1 MGVKI
6 LDIQLKNFRRFYEG
20 MNRKEVKITFDK
32 KYSTYMIKGDNGVG
46 KSTLLEELNP
56 LPGIRRGYD
65 IIPGET
71 GEKIVTFIGVDGEV
85 YRVHYVY
92 KPNKDGHSCQGDIIK
107 LVKGQK
113 VSISENSSVTDTIAK
128 IKTLT
133 GIDNKLYKL
142 SAIGIGFDD
151 RGIVSM
157 SAANRRKFLQEI
169 SPLGDTKELLKTVSE
184 KYTFHKKTREACEMK
199 LAGLPSLDSMTE
211 SKSNLTLEK
220 NNLLS
225 KKNLMFSDDLMEDI
239 EFNLLKQEEE
249 DLRAKMNDLVHVK
262 NLIRNNSLLIPI
274 NEHNK
279 RLEESISVN
288 RGKVMALNDSLLKN
302 KQKLAMVVLETT
314 TDINDLENSISNHE
328 FHNMTG
334 EHLENESDIRLMEY
348 YYKTITSSITSIMYD
363 CIPEGYSLQTLL
375 NMTHDES
382 VRSIVSKIEDN
393 KFNLE
398 KMEKLKQENYV
409 PTAWN
414 VQRSLSCSDDNCPLY
429 VKFKGIYDKLEKY
442 ETVLSDI
449 QRTES
454 KLEELHKHMQVL
466 SMRDK
471 VLHELDNVYSMIDDN
486 SELLSKITPI
496 FKSSTNLKRHILS
509 NGMMNFDD
517 IVSSLSYNTR
527 IYLSYMNLKNEYDIL
542 KKNDVVSLGVEIG
555 EIETEIEKLTES
567 INKDSETLIPLGNK
581 YSSYGHM
588 YIRDIDEVIDNTNNR
603 LLEIV
608 KILTIEE
615 KKRNDYELIKSDM
628 VSIEEK
634 LNSIE
639 KQITDI
645 DNNIFLYKHNVDE
658 LESHTLDETDTLKI
672 RDTLRTHLPVK
683 ILNKII
689 LELKDK
695 TNEFLDSTDLDY
707 RVHSFEISS
716 DEFTIKVQKG
726 SYVNE
731 DIGKMS
737 NGELMIMTLATTL
750 ALNNIMLGS
759 YDIMTLDE
767 MDATLSEVNRKK
779 FLDILMNFKLFKD
792 VQMFIVSHNSFY
804 NTQASNDI
812 GVIQLSNKGDIAVL
826 PFDKYIL

>member
-6 LDIQLKNFRRFYEG
+6 LDIQLKNFRRFFEG
-20 MNRKEVKITFDK
+20 MNRREVKITFDQ
-32 KYSTYMIKGDNGVG
+32 KYSTYIVKGDNGVG

-65 IIPGET
+65 IISGET
-71 GEKIVTFIGVDGEV
+71 GEKIVTFIGVDGET
-85 YRVHYVY
+85 YRVHYIY
-92 KPNKDGHSCQGDIIK
+92 KPVKDGHTCQGDIIK

-184 KYTFHKKTREACEMK
+184 KYTFHKKTREACELK
-199 LAGLPSLDSMTE
+199 LASLSSLDSMNE
-211 SKSNLTLEK
+211 SRSNLVLEK

-225 KKNLMFSDDLMEDI
+225 KKNLMFSDDLMDDN
-239 EFNLLKQEEE
+239 EFDLLKQEDET
-249 DLRAKMNDLVHVK
+249 LRSKINDILVVK
-262 NLIRNNSLLIPI
+262 NVISEKGLLIPI
-274 NEHNK
+274 NDYNK
-279 RLEESISVN
+279 RLEESISVS

-302 KQKLAMVVLETT
+302 KQKLAMVMLETT
-314 TDINDLENSISNHE
+314 TDINELENSIANHE
-328 FHNMTG
+328 FHNITG
-334 EHLENESDIRLMEY
+334 EYMSSESDIRLTEH
-348 YYKTITSSITSIMYD
+348 YYKLITSSLTSITYD
-363 CIPEGYSLQTLL
+363 YIPEGYSLQTLL
-375 NMTHDES
+375 STSHDES
-382 VRSIVSKIEDN
+382 TKDISKKIEDM

-398 KMEKLKQENYV
+398 KMEKVKQDNYV
-409 PTAWN
+409 PNAWN
-414 VQRSLSCSDDNCPLY
+414 VQRSSKCEDDECPLY
-429 VKFKGIYDKLEKY
+429 LKFKGIYEKVEKY
-442 ETVLSDI
+442 ERVLADMSKA
-449 QRTES
+449 ES
-454 KLEELHKHMQVL
+454 SLEELHRNMQVL
-466 SMRDK
+466 AMRDR
-471 VLHELDNVYSMIDDN
+471 VLSELDNIYAMIDDN

-496 FKSSTNLKRHILS
+496 FKSSTAFKRHILS
-509 NGMMNFDD
+509 NGYMNFSD
-517 IVSSLSYNTR
+517 IVSTLSYNTR
-527 IYLSYMNLKNEYDIL
+527 LYLSYLNLKNEYDVL
-542 KKNDVVSLGVEIG
+542 KKNDVVSLNSEIG
-555 EIETEIEKLTES
+555 ETEVEIEKLNES
-567 INKDSETLIPLGNK
+567 IIHDTDMLISLGTK
-581 YSSYGHM
+581 YRPYCGLYGHELDVVLNDSNS
-588 YIRDIDEVIDNTNNR
+588 RLSEVCK
-603 LLEIV
+603 IV
-608 KILTIEE
+608 SIETKKREDYELVRSDMATIEE
-615 KKRNDYELIKSDM
+615 KLQ
-628 VSIEEK
+628 SIDT
-634 LNSIE
+634 
-639 KQITDI
+639 QITDI
-645 DNNIFLYKHNVDE
+645 DNSIFLYKHNIEE
-658 LESHTLDETDTLKI
+658 LDHHSLNETDTLRI

-767 MDATLSEVNRKK
+767 MDATLSETNRKK
-779 FLDILMNFKLFKD
+779 FLDILMNFRLFKD
-792 VQMFIVSHNSFY
+792 VQMFIVSHNTFY

-812 GVIQLSNKGDIAVL
+812 GIIHLSNKGDIAVL